1 MPPTPDAGRRRAA
14 RRRVTRPPALAIITA
29 VILACITT
37 AGAAVPAPAATSP
50 QVVLSSEDKLNS
62 AELVTDLP
70 KGVPA
75 PPPIAAKS
83 YLLAEMQTGKVLVAK
98 NAHQPYLPA
107 STMKLLTAQVL
118 APQIPDEQRIRTT
131 LSDAQVDGTRVGMIP
146 NREYT
151 ARELFQSLL
160 MGSANDAAEALA
172 RTGPGG
178 SPKTIEKMNERAG
191 KLGTKNT
198 VAKTPHGLDAPGQKT
213 SAYDLVTILRGAL
226 ENPKVAQILT
236 MQRFTFPGDS
246 GKPGFEVASQ
256 NKLLWNYPGALG
268 GKDGFTDA
276 AGHTYVGA
284 VKRGNRTYA
293 IAFMAARTND
303 WKPSAKLLDWAFAH
317 GDKVG
322 SVGSLPSP
330 PEAKPTAPGQSPTAP
345 SSNQPR
351 TIAESPPP
359 TTAGFALMDF
369 SDPTTLII
377 AAASV
382 IILLIVVLRIR
393 KLRKD
398 SRRQDTRKRR
408 PSRVPD
414 KRYDDYDDD
423 GDRPARSSR
432 RDSDSA
438 PGRRGR
444 ADSRASAQ
452 GRRRSRED
460 DEYDYED
467 PPTSR
472 AGRRHDSELEPAGRR
487 DRRGPG
493 RRDSYDRAESGA
505 LGEVPQ
511 SRRDRRGPGRRDS
524 YDRAESGALGE
535 VPQSR
540 RDRRG
545 PGRRDS
551 YDRAE
556 SGALDQTRDRP
567 APERPSSERRAPER
581 PAPGRPAPT
590 GPPPASSP
598 ELEDTSFMTRPEFG
612 WDSPPGSPPPSSAP
626 PAAPN
631 GNAPSAGPAYGA
643 APLYGSPAQAT
654 PAPPATASAGSSG
667 FDWNSLSSPSPAATP
682 PAEPRRT
689 PYDWAAEQ
697 SSTASA
703 TDSSSSPYTP
713 SAYGSPY
720 GSGSSNGYGSD
731 TSYGSSA
738 SSSSSSAYGTSS
750 TSSSYGTSSSDSPYG
765 TAYGAGS
772 GNGYSSEAA
781 YGSSAPAS
789 PAPPATASAGSS
801 SFDWNSPSS
810 PSPAATPPAE
820 ARSVPYDWATDQNTS
835 PDSRSHGY
843 SAASP
848 PTSSTPISSA
858 DQASSTRSMR
868 RTPSSGDHF
877 DWATPSPPPK
887 APPTQQNRYD
897 RAVSEALPQ
906 HDGAPERGSNTY
918 GFTIGER
925 APSGVPA
932 EPERRDSY
940 GGWSPSDS
948 SSRSTGQEPY
958 DQQDS
963 ITQTRAMRFPDQGA
977 DSMPPSRRDR
987 RSPGQYDDD
996 HAPQTRRERYGQEE
1010 SRSSAKSRSRRH
1022 RS

>member
-1 MPPTPDAGRRRAA
+1 MLP
-14 RRRVTRPPALAIITA
+14 
-29 VILACITT
+29 
-37 AGAAVPAPAATSP
+37 
-50 QVVLSSEDKLNS
+50 SEDKLNS
-62 AELVTDLP
+62 ADLVTDLP

-83 YLLAEMQTGKVLVAK
+83 YILAEMETGKVLVGK
-98 NAHQPYLPA
+98 KAHQPYLPA

-118 APQIPDEQRIRTT
+118 APQIPDELKIRTT
-131 LSDAQVDGTRVGMIP
+131 PSDAQVDGTRVGMVP

-178 SPKTIEKMNERAG
+178 LPKTLEKMNERAG

-226 ENPKVAQILT
+226 ENPKIAQILT

-322 SVGSLPSP
+322 SVGSLPSAA
-330 PEAKPTAPGQSPTAP
+330 EAKPTAPGKPPTTP
-345 SSNQPR
+345 SSHQPR
-351 TIAESPPP
+351 TVAESPPP
-359 TTAGFALMDF
+359 STAGFALMNF

-398 SRRQDTRKRR
+398 SRRQDVRKRR
-408 PSRVPD
+408 TSRVPD
-414 KRYDDYDDD
+414 KRYDDYDDED
-423 GDRPARSSR
+423 DRPARSSR
-432 RDSDSA
+432 RDADNAS
-438 PGRRGR
+438 GRRGR
-444 ADSRASAQ
+444 ADSRSSSQ

-460 DEYDYED
+460 DDYDYD
-467 PPTSR
+467 DAPPSR
-472 AGRRHDSELEPAGRR
+472 KGRRQDDDLEPAGRR
-487 DRRGPG
+487 DRRGGG
-493 RRDSYDRAESGA
+493 RRDAYDRAESGA

-511 SRRDRRGPGRRDS
+511 SRRDRRGGGRRDA

-540 RDRRG
+540 RDRRT
-545 PGRRDS
+545 PGRRDA

-590 GPPPASSP
+590 GPAPSSSP

-612 WDSPPGSPPPSSAP
+612 WDSPPGATPPGAPAAAP
-626 PAAPN
+626 PA
-631 GNAPSAGPAYGA
+631 GNPPSNAPAYGA
-643 APLYGSPAQAT
+643 APLYGAPSPST
-654 PAPPATASAGSSG
+654 PAPAPAGSSAPGG
-667 FDWNSLSSPSPAATP
+667 FDWNSPSGPPTETTP
-682 PAEPRRT
+682 RA

-697 SSTASA
+697 GAAKNSP
-703 TDSSSSPYTP
+703 DSS
-713 SAYGSPY
+713 G
-720 GSGSSNGYGSD
+720 
-731 TSYGSSA
+731 
-738 SSSSSSAYGTSS
+738 SAYGTD
-750 TSSSYGTSSSDSPYG
+750 TYGSSSYGTAPAGGYGTDSPYG
-765 TAYGAGS
+765 APGPQSSGNTYGATGS
-772 GNGYSSEAA
+772 PAPYGASGHDSSYASYGTTPGGGYGTDSPYGSSTSTPAPP
-781 YGSSAPAS
+781 GSSAP
-789 PAPPATASAGSS
+789 GG
-801 SFDWNSPSS
+801 FDWNSPSG
-810 PSPAATPPAE
+810 PPTETTPRA
-820 ARSVPYDWATDQNTS
+820 PYDWAAEQNAS
-835 PDSRSHGY
+835 SDNRGRGY
-843 SAASP
+843 GAASP
-848 PTSSTPISSA
+848 ATSSTPISSA

-877 DWATPSPPPK
+877 DWATPGPPPK

-906 HDGAPERGSNTY
+906 PDATPDRSRNTY
-918 GFTIGER
+918 GFTIGEGSATG
-925 APSGVPA
+925 APATP
-932 EPERRDSY
+932 PERRDPY
-940 GGWSPSDS
+940 GWSPSDS
-948 SSRSTGQEPY
+948 PSRSGGQSPY
-958 DQQDS
+958 DQQDGL
-963 ITQTRAMRFPDQGA
+963 TQTRAMRFPDQGA
-977 DSMPPSRRDR
+977 DAMPPSRRDR
-987 RSPGQYDDD
+987 RAPGRYDGDD
-996 HAPQTRRERYGQEE
+996 RAPQTRRERYGQEE
-1010 SRSSAKSRSRRH
+1010 SRSSTKSRSRRH